1 MFVKG
6 ASQACITSQSL
17 KMSGTG
23 LVILALIRVSTLE
36 AFEFPKNFNQI
47 DPLIFDFVK
56 LDVLNF
62 GHEFDSDIGFE
73 MIENLFQSSN
83 FFISNDLSTNCDGR
97 VLKVTFEQTAD
108 DYENRTNRYLKD
120 PCMSVLIING
130 TYQDTFASQ
139 PYHFALLDDEL
150 FEVQKYSQSQKLI
163 AVIKDEGIEYFEQ
176 DIFERRVN
184 FKGAKIITAD
194 GTMRLHEYDTITRK
208 VLYLMEKKFNFSAE
222 MYRQEPLD
230 FGTKLANGTWTGFV
244 AAMMDGKMDFCASV
258 MAFSTYRLEVVS
270 PGFGFEM
277 NDRYFVF
284 RKPKS
289 SGTDAFAIFY
299 VFSGELWLAIGFSS
313 IIIAVIISR
322 GKLSAM
328 MKSFGSVI
336 KALLGQSE
344 RWTSGRPSK
353 K

>member
-17 KMSGTG
+17 KMSGIG
-23 LVILALIRVSTLE
+23 LVLLALIRLPNLE

-62 GHEFDSDIGFE
+62 GHEFDSDIGLD
-73 MIENLFQSSN
+73 MIGNLFQSSN
-83 FFISNDLSTNCDGR
+83 FYISNDLSSNCDGR
-97 VLKVTFEQTAD
+97 VLKVTFEQTAG

-163 AVIKDEGIEYFEQ
+163 AAIKDEGIKYFEQ

-184 FKGAKIITAD
+184 FKGAKIITA
-194 GTMRLHEYDTITRK
+194 
-208 VLYLMEKKFNFSAE
+208 
-222 MYRQEPLD
+222 
-230 FGTKLANGTWTGFV
+230 
-244 AAMMDGKMDFCASV
+244 
-258 MAFSTYRLEVVS
+258 
-270 PGFGFEM
+270 
-277 NDRYFVF
+277 ND
-284 RKPKS
+284 S
-289 SGTDAFAIFY
+289 M
-299 VFSGELWLAIGFSS
+299 IG
-313 IIIAVIISR
+313 
-322 GKLSAM
+322 
-328 MKSFGSVI
+328 
-336 KALLGQSE
+336 
-344 RWTSGRPSK
+344 
-353 K
+353 